1 MDHLPS
7 PALKHVFITLSFL
20 MAFVPVVCL
29 LLPDGTLTFRHLTRV
44 WIAAAAVGIVCAF
57 LGGGRPIMKPTSA
70 AQFWALAMKGA
81 FLLLL
86 GFIHLVAIAHLE

>member
-1 MDHLPS
+1 MDHLPT
-7 PALKHVFITLSFL
+7 PALKHGFFTLSFL

-29 LLPDGTLTFRHLTRV
+29 LLPHGTLTFQHLTRV
-44 WIAAAAVGIVCAF
+44 WIAAAAVGIACAF

-70 AQFWALAMKGA
+70 AQFWALALNGA

-86 GFIHLVAIAHLE
+86 GFLHLVATAHLD